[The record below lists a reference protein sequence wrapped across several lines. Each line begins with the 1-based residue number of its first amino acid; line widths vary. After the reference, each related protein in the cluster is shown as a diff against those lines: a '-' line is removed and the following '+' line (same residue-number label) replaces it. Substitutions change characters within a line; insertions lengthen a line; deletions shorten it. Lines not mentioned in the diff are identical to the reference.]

1 MAISGSMHDFSG
13 VSFYGLVHPYMLL
26 TVYCVLRT
34 RNDAHL
40 LILGFRCDSSSQLLS
55 KPQHM
60 LNSGRPKF
68 C

>member
-1 MAISGSMHDFSG
+1 MAISGSMHDFNG
-13 VSFYGLVHPYMLL
+13 VSLYGLVHPYMLL

-34 RNDAHL
+34 RNDAHHL
-40 LILGFRCDSSSQLLS
+40 MLRFRRDSSSQLVS